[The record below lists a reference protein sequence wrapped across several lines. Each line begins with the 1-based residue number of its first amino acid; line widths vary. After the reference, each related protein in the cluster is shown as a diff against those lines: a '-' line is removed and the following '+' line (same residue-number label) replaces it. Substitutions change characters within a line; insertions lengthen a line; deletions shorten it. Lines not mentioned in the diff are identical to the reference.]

1 MLDGREDRAP
11 GALVAVDAAD
21 EHDLARRR
29 ARAEHTRHE
38 RPPLHRVSE
47 DDRSPARC
55 TGRYRRDS
63 GYPRGERAERGSAH
77 ECVAEPL
84 GASARGLGGGVESH
98 ERHSRSSNRSR
109 QGSAIVNQMANQVT
123 LDRAFAACAH
133 PIRRGIVERLAERD
147 EGAGEDMTVGEATR
161 DFAVSKPAISRHLR
175 VLEEAGAI
183 VRVIDGRTHRLRL
196 AEQPFD
202 DAADWIG
209 QLQKMWQRKF
219 DVVEQFIA
227 ESREDAGAG
236 TDGGSA

>member
-1 MLDGREDRAP
+1 
-11 GALVAVDAAD
+11 
-21 EHDLARRR
+21 
-29 ARAEHTRHE
+29 
-38 RPPLHRVSE
+38 
-47 DDRSPARC
+47 
-55 TGRYRRDS
+55 
-63 GYPRGERAERGSAH
+63 
-77 ECVAEPL
+77 
-84 GASARGLGGGVESH
+84 
-98 ERHSRSSNRSR
+98 
-109 QGSAIVNQMANQVT
+109 MANQAT

-147 EGAGEDMTVGEATR
+147 EGAGEGMTVGEATR

-175 VLEEAGAI
+175 VLEQAGAI

-227 ESREDAGAG
+227 EGRSQARPDRRV
-236 TDGGSA
+236 GGSA

>member
-1 MLDGREDRAP
+1 
-11 GALVAVDAAD
+11 
-21 EHDLARRR
+21 
-29 ARAEHTRHE
+29 
-38 RPPLHRVSE
+38 
-47 DDRSPARC
+47 
-55 TGRYRRDS
+55 
-63 GYPRGERAERGSAH
+63 
-77 ECVAEPL
+77 
-84 GASARGLGGGVESH
+84 
-98 ERHSRSSNRSR
+98 
-109 QGSAIVNQMANQVT
+109 MANQAT

-133 PIRRGIVERLAERD
+133 PIRRGIVERLAAR
-147 EGAGEDMTVGEATR
+147 EDGGDDGMTVGEATR

-227 ESREDAGAG
+227 EGRAQARPEHRTGD
-236 TDGGSA
+236 SA